1 MNFKISKKVF
11 YSSLQTVSRAISSNS
26 PIPSLTGIKIDVLE
40 DSIVLT
46 GSDSD
51 ISIQKTLT
59 ADDEDINLVISETGS
74 IVIEAKYI
82 LEIVRKIDADE
93 IDLRIVDGSLTK
105 ISGNNAKFEI
115 NGVRAI
121 DYPTLDF
128 TKPSQQFEL
137 DADVLV
143 KIVNQTAFATSDKET
158 RPVLTGVNFKANGGK
173 LECTATDSYRLAKK
187 VIDLDSDSSFNITI
201 PAKSLNELSKIIEKD
216 SKVQIC
222 VSDKKAQFWVDQVLI
237 QTRLIDGFYPETQR
251 LIPVTFENEL
261 VVDSRDLLNAID
273 RASFI
278 KNDGVSIIRLS
289 AHPDRVVISTRS
301 QEVGSSTE
309 EILPEAFEGNGIN
322 ISFSGRYVYEA
333 IRVLNASTIK
343 ISFSGEMKPFII
355 TNVDDSSIL
364 QLVLPVRTYN

>member
-51 ISIQKTLT
+51 ISIQKILT
-59 ADDEDINLVISETGS
+59 ANDEDINLVISETGS

-143 KIVNQTAFATSDKET
+143 KVEVKVEDGTKNNEEEDSGREEEDSGREEEQKSEENPEESD
-158 RPVLTGVNFKANGGK
+158 
-173 LECTATDSYRLAKK
+173 
-187 VIDLDSDSSFNITI
+187 
-201 PAKSLNELSKIIEKD
+201 D
-216 SKVQIC
+216 SKK
-222 VSDKKAQFWVDQVLI
+222 SED
-237 QTRLIDGFYPETQR
+237 
-251 LIPVTFENEL
+251 
-261 VVDSRDLLNAID
+261 
-273 RASFI
+273 
-278 KNDGVSIIRLS
+278 
-289 AHPDRVVISTRS
+289 
-301 QEVGSSTE
+301 E
-309 EILPEAFEGNGIN
+309 EESE
-322 ISFSGRYVYEA
+322 
-333 IRVLNASTIK
+333 
-343 ISFSGEMKPFII
+343 
-355 TNVDDSSIL
+355 VDDDDKD
-364 QLVLPVRTYN
+364 